1 MLTKISLIPEQ
12 FQILPL
18 ELYSNEHFTIT
29 SSRFNSGIEALTI
42 KNSRGFITVLP
53 YYGQMVWDAEFDGL
67 TLKMDNMFNQPQYGT
82 DITDTYGCFAFHSG
96 LLSNGCPSSDDDH
109 IMHGEMACAKLSKAW
124 IEVQDSSLSICG
136 EVEFIKGFGA
146 HYVARPS
153 VTLTA
158 NCATFDIKMQVTN
171 LSGFEMPLQYMCH
184 MNYAYIDNAT
194 LEQNIPDNAF
204 MLRKTIPSHVHPT
217 EQWLDYTKNLT
228 NLTVLNEPHYYDP
241 EIVFLVD
248 DLSQYTDTAEF
259 YMTLPNGKRFVTRFS
274 TKQFNHG
281 TRWILNNKDQK
292 VAAFILPATCRP
304 EGFLAAK
311 NNGTLIMLKSGET
324 KSFLVTT
331 GIDK

>member
-1 MLTKISLIPEQ
+1 MITKISLIPEL
-12 FQILPL
+12 FQKVPL
-18 ELYSNEHFTIT
+18 ELYSNENFTIT
-29 SSRFNSGIEALTI
+29 TSRFNSDIEYLMI

-53 YYGQMVWDAEFDGL
+53 YYGQMIWDAQFDGL
-67 TLKMDNMFNQPQYGT
+67 SLKMDNMFSQPQYGN

-96 LLSNGCPSSDDDH
+96 LLNNGCPSEEDNH

-124 IEVQDSSLSICG
+124 IEIQNNSLSICG
-136 EVEFIKGFGA
+136 EYEYIKGFGA
-146 HYVARPS
+146 HYIARPS
-153 VTLTA
+153 ITLKA
-158 NCATFDIKMQVTN
+158 NSAIFDIKMQVTN

-184 MNYAYIDNAT
+184 LNYAYVNNAT

-204 MLRKTIPSHVHPT
+204 KLRKTIPSHVHPT
-217 EQWLDYTKNLT
+217 EKWLDFTKKLNKLT
-228 NLTVLNEPHYYDP
+228 TLNEPDFYDP

-248 DLSQYTDTAEF
+248 NLNQYTNSAEF
-259 YMTLPNGKRFVTRFS
+259 YMKLPQGKCFVTRFS

-311 NNGTLIMLKSGET
+311 KNGTLIMLKSGET
-324 KSFLVTT
+324 RKFIVTT
-331 GIDK
+331 GIDD

>member
-1 MLTKISLIPEQ
+1 MITKISLIPEL
-12 FQILPL
+12 FQKVPL
-18 ELYSNEHFTIT
+18 ELYSNENFTIT
-29 SSRFNSGIEALTI
+29 TSRFNSDIECLMI

-53 YYGQMVWDAEFDGL
+53 YYGQMIWDAQFDGL
-67 TLKMDNMFNQPQYGT
+67 SLKMDNMFSQPQYGN

-96 LLSNGCPSSDDDH
+96 LLNNGCPSEEDNH

-124 IEVQDSSLSICG
+124 IEIQNNSLSICG
-136 EVEFIKGFGA
+136 EYEYIKGFGA
-146 HYVARPS
+146 HYIARPS
-153 VTLTA
+153 ITLKA
-158 NCATFDIKMQVTN
+158 NSAIFDIKMQVTN

-184 MNYAYIDNAT
+184 LNYAYVNNAI

-204 MLRKTIPSHVHPT
+204 KLRKTIPSHVHPT
-217 EQWLDYTKNLT
+217 EKWLDFTKKLT
-228 NLTVLNEPHYYDP
+228 KLTTLNEPDFYDP

-248 DLSQYTDTAEF
+248 NLNQYTNSAEF
-259 YMTLPNGKRFVTRFS
+259 YMKLSQGKCFVTRFS

-311 NNGTLIMLKSGET
+311 KNGTLIMLKSGET
-324 KSFLVTT
+324 RKFIVTT
-331 GIDK
+331 GIDD